1 MKAARRY
8 GCLSHYKKCGN
19 LKTAALAAAI
29 LCFIPALAH
38 AQTAPESASA
48 QSFDIPAQP
57 LATALREFAQQSG
70 QELLF
75 SPEVAA
81 EKVTGG
87 IKITSPPLEALR
99 SEERRVWKAWVKTCS
114 GRGWPKR

>member
-81 EKVTGG
+81 EK
-87 IKITSPPLEALR
+87 R
-99 SEERRVWKAWVKTCS
+99 SEEHTSELQSLMRISYAVFCIKK
-114 GRGWPKR
+114 

>member
-38 AQTAPESASA
+38 AQTAPEFASA
-48 QSFDIPAQP
+48 QSFDIPAQQ
-57 LATALREFAQQSG
+57 LATALREIAQQSG

-81 EKVTGG
+81 EKVTVGLKS
-87 IKITSPPLEALR
+87 IPPPLAAPSTLIHTTGTSFTQTSNKTTPLR
-99 SEERRVWKAWVKTCS
+99 
-114 GRGWPKR
+114 

>member
-48 QSFDIPAQP
+48 QSFDIPAQTLP
-57 LATALREFAQQSG
+57 TALRAFARPSG
-70 QELLF
+70 TELLLTA
-75 SPEVAA
+75 EVAA
-81 EKVTGG
+81 ERVTGC
-87 IKITSPPLEALR
+87 IKPTSPPRAAMPSPPTTTRQQL
-99 SEERRVWKAWVKTCS
+99 S
-114 GRGWPKR
+114 